1 MAYFPFFMDIAGK
14 RGVIL
19 GGGRIAAGK
28 IAALLPFAPQL
39 VCIAPVICGEI
50 ERMAASL
57 PEGQGGLRLIY
68 RAAQK
73 ADLEGAFF
81 VIAATDSPETNAW
94 AAELC
99 REQGILINAVDD
111 RKNCSFYFPALVKR
125 GPVVVGISTGGCS
138 PAAASWLRRK
148 AERMV
153 PEEMGDTVERLGE
166 LRDWV
171 KKSVPE
177 ADVRAEL
184 LKRLFAFCEERD
196 FRLEDG
202 ELEKAL
208 EAFMKEVRKA
218 ADGDG
223 KPEVDSRR
231 DGLKGL
237 KE

>member
-68 RAAQK
+68 RGARK
-73 ADLEGAFF
+73 ADLDGAFF
-81 VIAATDSPETNAW
+81 VVAATDSAETNAW

-99 REQGILINAVDD
+99 REKGILINAVDD

-125 GPVVVGISTGGCS
+125 GSVVVGISTGGCS
-138 PAAASWLRRK
+138 PAAAFWLRRK

-153 PEEMGDTVERLGE
+153 PEEM
-166 LRDWV
+166 
-171 KKSVPE
+171 
-177 ADVRAEL
+177 
-184 LKRLFAFCEERD
+184 
-196 FRLEDG
+196 
-202 ELEKAL
+202 
-208 EAFMKEVRKA
+208 
-218 ADGDG
+218 
-223 KPEVDSRR
+223 
-231 DGLKGL
+231 
-237 KE
+237 